1 MRMRS
6 LPSPLDGGR
15 AGDGGDTGSGCGEG
29 APASAAAVTPT
40 PAPPPSKGEGFSV
53 RLKSQ
58 TDIKGWREAARRL
71 RLNDI
76 PPDQVRWGVGEDAG
90 LFADSPLPDPPPG
103 AVFSVPKAFL
113 KLADAALINRAEDRF
128 DLMYRLLHRLKDE
141 PNLLSIVTD
150 PQVDQALGYQ
160 KSVNQ
165 AAHKMHAY
173 VRFRRVDLPD
183 PVTGKFDP
191 ETEEYAAWFAPPHYV
206 LEHGVNF
213 FVERMANL
221 RFTIMTPDATAVW
234 DRRSIAFGPGG
245 DPSLVP
251 AEDAK
256 EDAWKVYF
264 ASIFNPARLN
274 PKVMTQHMAKH
285 YWGNLP
291 EAALIPGMIQ
301 TATARERAMVAA
313 TPHTPSSRALKIAL
327 RRSRDTPNDTG
338 VAPETLDMI
347 AAEIQHCRRCD
358 LWRDATQG
366 VAGVGP
372 TDAKLMFV
380 GEQPGDAEDLRGLPF
395 VGPAGE
401 LFNRALGEAG
411 VDREACYVTN
421 SVKHFKHEQRGKR
434 RLHKTPNAGEV
445 KACRWW
451 LDNERRLMK
460 PKVIVALGS
469 TAASAVLGRAVSVLK
484 ERGPAD
490 VLEGG
495 GRAFLTVHPSYLLR
509 IPDEAG
515 KRAAFADFVRDLAA
529 ARALVAA

>member
-1 MRMRS
+1 MI
-6 LPSPLDGGR
+6 
-15 AGDGGDTGSGCGEG
+15 
-29 APASAAAVTPT
+29 
-40 PAPPPSKGEGFSV
+40 SV
-53 RLKSQ
+53 RLASQ
-58 TDIKGWREAARRL
+58 TDITGWREAARRL
-71 RLNDI
+71 RVNDI

-90 LFADSPLPDPPPG
+90 LFADNPLPDPPPG
-103 AVFSVPKAFL
+103 AVFTVPKAFL
-113 KLADAALINRAEDRF
+113 KLGDAALLYRAEDRL
-128 DLMYRLLHRLKDE
+128 DLMYRLLWRLKDE

-150 PQVDQALGYQ
+150 PEVDRALGYE

-165 AAHKMHAY
+165 AAHKMHAF
-173 VRFRRVDLPD
+173 VRFRRVDQPQR
-183 PVTGKFDP
+183 P
-191 ETEEYAAWFAPPHYV
+191 ETEEYAAWFVSPHYV
-206 LEHGVNF
+206 LERGVNF

-234 DRRSIAFGPGG
+234 DTKKITFGPGG

-251 AEDAK
+251 PDDAK

-291 EAALIPGMIQ
+291 EAALIPGMVQ
-301 TATARERAMVAA
+301 TAEARERAMVAT
-313 TPHTPSSRALKIAL
+313 TPHTPSPRAMKIAA
-327 RRSRDTPNDTG
+327 RRSRDTPVDSG
-338 VAPETLDMI
+338 IAPENLEMI
-347 AAEIQHCRRCD
+347 AAEVQHCRRCE

-366 VAGVGP
+366 VPGVGP
-372 TDAKLMFV
+372 SDAKLMFV

-395 VGPAGE
+395 IGPAGA
-401 LFNRALGEAG
+401 LFDRALGEAG
-411 VDREACYVTN
+411 VDRAACYVTN

-451 LDNERRLMK
+451 LDNERRLVK

-469 TAASAVLGRAVSVLK
+469 TAAGAVLGRAVSVLK

-495 GRAFLTVHPSYLLR
+495 GRVFLTVHPSYLLR
-509 IPDEAG
+509 IPDDAG
-515 KRAAFADFVRDLAA
+515 KEAAFTDFVRDLAA
-529 ARALVAA
+529 AHALIAA

>member
-1 MRMRS
+1 MI
-6 LPSPLDGGR
+6 
-15 AGDGGDTGSGCGEG
+15 
-29 APASAAAVTPT
+29 
-40 PAPPPSKGEGFSV
+40 SV
-53 RLKSQ
+53 RLASQ
-58 TDIKGWREAARRL
+58 TDVKGWREASRRL

-76 PPDQVRWGVGEDAG
+76 PPDQVRWGVGEDAD
-90 LFADSPLPDPPPG
+90 LFADSPLPNPPPG
-103 AVFSVPKAFL
+103 AAFTVPKAFL

-128 DLMYRLLHRLKDE
+128 DLMYRLLWRLKDE

-150 PQVDQALGYQ
+150 PQMDQALGYE

-183 PVTGKFDP
+183 PATGKPVP
-191 ETEEYAAWFAPPHYV
+191 ETEEYAAWFVSPHYV
-206 LEHGVNF
+206 LERGVNF

-221 RFTIMTPDATAVW
+221 RFAIVTPDATAVW
-234 DRRSIAFGPGG
+234 DKQKITFGPGG
-245 DPSLVP
+245 DPSQVP

-256 EDAWKVYF
+256 EDDWKVYF

-291 EAALIPGMIQ
+291 EAALIPEMVQ
-301 TATARERAMVAA
+301 NAEARERAMVAA
-313 TPHTPSSRALKIAL
+313 TPQTPSPRAMKIAQ
-327 RRSRDTPNDTG
+327 RRSRDTPIDSG
-338 VAPETLDMI
+338 IAPENLEMV
-347 AAEIQHCRRCD
+347 AAEIQHCRRCE
-358 LWRDATQG
+358 LWRGATQG
-366 VAGVGP
+366 VPGVGP
-372 TDAKLMFV
+372 SDAKLMFV

-395 VGPAGE
+395 IGPAGE
-401 LFNRALGEAG
+401 LFNRALAAAG
-411 VDREACYVTN
+411 VDRETCYVTN

-451 LDNERRLMK
+451 LDNERRLVK

-469 TAASAVLGRAVSVLK
+469 TAAGAVLGRAVSVLK

-490 VLEGG
+490 ALEGG

-515 KRAAFADFVRDLAA
+515 KKAAFADFVRDLTAA
-529 ARALVAA
+529 HALVAA